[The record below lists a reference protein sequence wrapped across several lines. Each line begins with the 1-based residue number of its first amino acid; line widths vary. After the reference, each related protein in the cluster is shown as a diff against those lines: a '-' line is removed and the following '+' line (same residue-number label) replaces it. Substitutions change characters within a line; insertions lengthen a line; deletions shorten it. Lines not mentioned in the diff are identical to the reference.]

1 MGCVTSRIDE
11 EERVRACKERKRLM
25 KQLLVFRGDFADALL
40 AYLRALKNTGATLR
54 QFTEPESLEIE
65 NTLYGLA
72 SPPSPPPP
80 LPPSPPPPPV
90 FSPDRRSNI
99 SMGEIAS
106 NPESIE
112 INEDFICK
120 PPPPPFPSS
129 SWKLQEPFEASL
141 PLHERKNEVAME
153 ANKEENWVES
163 KTEFEGED
171 GVEETLERRML
182 DLLPKKEQL
191 AESGDDTSSQMS
203 WNANESDDMTM
214 EVWKS
219 KKSLEGIVKNLDEYF
234 LDASALGR
242 DIAILVDINSWDS
255 FPPKRTKEHKRKR
268 SNSAK
273 VVSALSWNWSS
284 KSLQLTR
291 DVAECPGPSEPCM
304 PGGHQI
310 TLEKLLNEEQKL
322 YKYLKEE
329 ENTKLEYERKLLL
342 LQKQEDENHDWAKM
356 DKTRLTVEGLGSD
369 IVILQ
374 QSISRTSAMILT
386 LIDEE
391 LYPQLV
397 ALTSG
402 LLHMWSTMYRCH
414 KVQNHIALQLNH
426 ISVNQVAELSSD
438 YHRQAAVQ
446 LKTEVES

>member
-322 YKYLKEE
+322 YKYLKAVAHV
-329 ENTKLEYERKLLL
+329 EY
-342 LQKQEDENHDWAKM
+342 N
-356 DKTRLTVEGLGSD
+356 V
-369 IVILQ
+369 
-374 QSISRTSAMILT
+374 
-386 LIDEE
+386 
-391 LYPQLV
+391 
-397 ALTSG
+397 
-402 LLHMWSTMYRCH
+402 
-414 KVQNHIALQLNH
+414 
-426 ISVNQVAELSSD
+426 
-438 YHRQAAVQ
+438 
-446 LKTEVES
+446 